1 MAKINIVV
9 CSEQTE
15 YKVAIKN
22 KVEST
27 EEFEIIGYSDFN
39 PGAATRLK
47 GFVPD
52 IAAFALDSDSIDEE
66 FLEYVDSLNVSSFGC
81 SSIILTDNI
90 TVDLV
95 NSAAQHGIRQV
106 MPLGVGAEEFRKNVA
121 KIVAN
126 ERRYNQTT
134 TASKRERSRVY
145 SFFSGK
151 GGVGKTTICTNTAV
165 CLASM
170 GKKTILIDLDL
181 QFGDADMAL
190 DITPNETIVDLARD
204 SNGISIDNLT
214 SCCTTHSS
222 GLSVLASPTS
232 PELAE
237 YIQSNHT
244 KAIIDVA
251 RNYFEYVIIDCG
263 CSLVDPVI
271 TALESSDDIFMVNDV
286 NILSLKRAKLCQ
298 NVLTQINQQDK
309 IKVVINKNVKKN
321 NIKISDFENL
331 LGLDVFAVI
340 SSDLKTVNT
349 SLNNG
354 QPLVSFKPRAPIAK
368 EIKSFAE
375 KLILEREGT
384 LKSVD
389 SKKRRKK

>member
-1 MAKINIVV
+1 MAKECSNSSCTKESCEGCPSKEGGGIQKEMLNIY
-9 CSEQTE
+9 SEIRH
-15 YKVAIKN
+15 V
-22 KVEST
+22 
-27 EEFEIIGYSDFN
+27 IG
-39 PGAATRLK
+39 
-47 GFVPD
+47 
-52 IAAFALDSDSIDEE
+52 
-66 FLEYVDSLNVSSFGC
+66 
-81 SSIILTDNI
+81 
-90 TVDLV
+90 
-95 NSAAQHGIRQV
+95 
-106 MPLGVGAEEFRKNVA
+106 
-121 KIVAN
+121 IV
-126 ERRYNQTT
+126 
-134 TASKRERSRVY
+134 
-145 SFFSGK
+145 SGK

-251 RNYFEYVIIDCG
+251 RNYFEYVIIECG